1 MSKTHRISVAA
12 LAEAVEENLIE
23 VSHIDTKAQLADIFT
38 KALNRMIFL
47 GVRERIGVCPV
58 PQVKS
63 RD

>member
-38 KALNRMIFL
+38 KAIFL
-47 GVRERIGVCPV
+47 GLRERIGACTV